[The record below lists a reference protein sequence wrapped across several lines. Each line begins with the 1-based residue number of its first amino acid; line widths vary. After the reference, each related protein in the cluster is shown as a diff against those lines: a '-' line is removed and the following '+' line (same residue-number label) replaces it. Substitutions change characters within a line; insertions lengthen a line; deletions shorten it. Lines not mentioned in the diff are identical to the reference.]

1 MKVQDLAPLIL
12 EILNSPNTDLD
23 TISAKRVRK
32 QLVELR
38 SNVTVEFV
46 KENMDELNAL
56 ITKIFRS
63 LKNTTSDSNNNGTSH
78 VDSHDMAPSSM
89 VNGKRKHGKDVEEDS
104 ERDNVHEDNGELS
117 QSPTPPASKKAKKA
131 SHKLTDEEYAR
142 QLSSELNQRP
152 SRSNRKSNGSLKKV
166 SSRTPKKTKS
176 RAKVDDSDDGSDDV
190 DDHAKQRKSKSRTRK
205 SNGEA
210 KGGFAKELTLRCV
223 ISYVQGLRLS
233 FSYKVSLWRQW
244 WTQRSSRGHRLL
256 KDYGFISKPMTCKI
270 LRIKKKYYAMIH
282 YVPFSTQTRST
293 CSL

>member
-46 KENMDELNAL
+46 KENMEELNAL

-63 LKNTTSDSNNNGTSH
+63 LKNTAPDANNNGTSR
-78 VDSHDMAPSSM
+78 VDSHDMAPSSV

-104 ERDNVHEDNGELS
+104 ERDNVHEDNAELS

-176 RAKVDDSDDGSDDV
+176 RAKVDDSDDGSEDV
-190 DDHAKQRKSKSRTRK
+190 DDHAKQRKPRARK

-210 KGGFAKELTLRCV
+210 RGGFAKELTLSEPLAAVVDATQLSRPQVVKRLWVYIKANDLQNPKNKKEILCDD
-223 ISYVQGLRLS
+223 SLRAIFNADKIDMFAMNKVLS
-233 FSYKVSLWRQW
+233 QHLYEVE
-244 WTQRSSRGHRLL
+244 
-256 KDYGFISKPMTCKI
+256 
-270 LRIKKKYYAMIH
+270 
-282 YVPFSTQTRST
+282 
-293 CSL
+293 